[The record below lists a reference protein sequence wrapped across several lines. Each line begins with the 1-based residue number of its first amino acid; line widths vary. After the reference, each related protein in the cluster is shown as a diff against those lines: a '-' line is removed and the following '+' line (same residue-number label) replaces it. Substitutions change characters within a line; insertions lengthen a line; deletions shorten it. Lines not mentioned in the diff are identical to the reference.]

1 MTIPGDYKTLMLM
14 GTTTTTTT
22 TTAHIPVTYPNV
34 IIPNNSGI
42 TDFRISNPYIHYEA
56 KQQGD
61 DPAIR
66 IDPSGYL
73 TLAPILF
80 NYYNS
85 LNRNGVFLA
94 STTTTPSPL
103 P

>member
-22 TTAHIPVTYPNV
+22 TTAHVPVIYPNV
-34 IIPNNSGI
+34 TIPNNSGI
-42 TDFRISNPYIHYEA
+42 TDFRISNPYIHYEVNA
-56 KQQGD
+56 GNT
-61 DPAIR
+61 IR
-66 IDPSGYL
+66 IDPSEYL

-103 P
+103 I